1 MSITIDLPPAIV
13 QKATAFAES
22 RNTTLERIIT
32 DALGA
37 ELERSRTANATKT
50 RKRNIVPQDL
60 IDITGV
66 VSLPSDK
73 SDRDFVREA
82 LLEKYG
88 A

>member
-32 DALGA
+32 DALDA
-37 ELERSRTANATKT
+37 EFERSRTANATKT

-73 SDRDFVREA
+73 SDKDFVREA